1 MRTEL
6 PYRMDVLYVPYM
18 AMRSPEVLNEALK
31 AMNRF
36 CLLFVLSVTSI
47 ANAREL
53 PLPQVPAEL
62 RTAGERAD
70 YLLEHF
76 WDRMDFTDASALG
89 DTAFIEGSFANFASV
104 MPHASKDGQAAGVA
118 RLMDAAKVSPVAL
131 SVLMKV
137 AERYLYEPHSP
148 VYCEECFEPFA
159 RYALANDL
167 NAERMELLLEDMEQN
182 APGNAAPDL
191 CLLSEGETVRLGGL
205 FKSGIPSL
213 LLFYDSGCDGCRRL
227 IAALAGDEGFCRMVA
242 QGRVNVIAVNLSG
255 DGGKAP
261 MSRIPLGWVAATAC
275 SAHEA
280 RDTYALRSTPAL
292 YLIGAD
298 GRIVLKNATLPRL
311 GRYLRLNPGN

>member
-1 MRTEL
+1 
-6 PYRMDVLYVPYM
+6 MDVLYVPYM
-18 AMRSPEVLNEALK
+18 AMRFPEVLNEALK

-62 RTAGERAD
+62 RTAGERGD

-89 DTAFIEGSFANFASV
+89 DTAFIEGGFANVASV

-131 SVLMKV
+131 SVLMEV